1 MKENIE
7 TLLEE
12 NNQRKK
18 FNIEDRK
25 KIEFLETENKRLK
38 LQNDNLNDVSK
49 YHSITLLDYLYVG
62 VQVCKLRADQESF
75 RQR

>member
-49 YHSITLLDYLYVG
+49 YH
-62 VQVCKLRADQESF
+62 
-75 RQR
+75 

>member
-25 KIEFLETENKRLK
+25 KIEFLEQENIRLK
-38 LQNDNLNDVSK
+38 
-49 YHSITLLDYLYVG
+49 
-62 VQVCKLRADQESF
+62 R
-75 RQR
+75 